1 MDAVLSEFQQLLDVS
16 PKSEI
21 FEIEKILN
29 VYYLHIKC
37 ENSDDLYIT
46 RYGLPFFE
54 NLKPHNFLTDRNWYN
69 GNSVRLSGS
78 GCTYKIRT
86 KEINGLSKDL
96 VIKWNRMGQDIP
108 GDEGTDESAGA
119 EFNSPFEEFSLVMEL
134 RDSGFESPG
143 TIITQRPLAIYVPSE
158 KVELWRTGRKE
169 YKMKSIIEAHK
180 DIQLDMFRSY
190 VMIFEWIKGIDA
202 AHACSQKLLDDM
214 QVMELTRREAEEMEY
229 KGFLVRDNKPH
240 HIIVKPRNDG
250 TLAKDRNGEVL
261 YAVID
266 YELLARTRAREQNI
280 KRIRRIDYHQR
291 QKDRFSTIY
300 SGDFPPQLKIVNI
313 LGVDYV
319 FGHVESTDGL
329 LWVVGKDPDLF
340 DYFLP
345 ERWETTPRTKLS
357 EHQEIYYTVTKDY
370 INMVWKVSKV
380 GIRPDMDPFKEDEQK
395 ILEYGYNSPFEEV
408 SIAVQLSRKGI
419 RTVYPRAIYMFG
431 REISVSD
438 SIRDDSRHKNHARY
452 LTPGGNRILQENH
465 SYIIIWGYWNG
476 PDERLAAK
484 DDDYLQ
490 GINAL
495 NAYRQG
501 LISEEEYFAVLKI
514 KKERLAK
521 SGIEDLNLRGT
532 HLLLSVDHN
541 GRLIRDEGGTPEMRI
556 CNFEFLRN
564 IC

>member
-1 MDAVLSEFQQLLDVS
+1 MLSKFQQLLDAS

-37 ENSDDLYIT
+37 DNDDDLYIT
-46 RYGLPFFE
+46 QYGLPFFE
-54 NLKPHNFLTDRNWYN
+54 NLKPHNFLTDKSWYD
-69 GNSVRLSGS
+69 GHSIRLSGS
-78 GCTYKIRT
+78 GCTYKIKT
-86 KEINGLSKDL
+86 KEIKSRSKDL

-108 GDEGTDESAGA
+108 GDDGTDEFAGA

-134 RDSGFESPG
+134 RNARFESPG

-158 KVELWRTGRKE
+158 RVELWRTGRKE
-169 YKMKSIIEAHK
+169 YKMKTIIDAHK

-202 AHACSQKLLDDM
+202 SHACGEKLLGER
-214 QVMELTRREAEEMEY
+214 QVMDLTLRVAEEMKY
-229 KGFLVRDNKPH
+229 KGFLVRDRKPH

-250 TLAKDRNGEVL
+250 TLARDRRGEVL

-266 YELLARTRAREQNI
+266 YELLARTRAREQSI
-280 KRIRRIDYHQR
+280 KRIRRINYHQR
-291 QKDRFSTIY
+291 QQSRFSATY
-300 SGDFPPQLKIVNI
+300 SDDFPPQLKIVNI

-329 LWVVGKDPDLF
+329 LWVVGRDPDLF

-357 EHQEIYYTVTKDY
+357 EYHEIYHTVTKDY

-380 GIRPDMDPFKEDEQK
+380 GIRPDMDPFKEDERK
-395 ILEYGYNSPFEEV
+395 ILEHGYNSPFEEV

-419 RTVYPRAIYMFG
+419 RTVYPRAIYVFG
-431 REISVSD
+431 KEIFISD
-438 SIRDDSRHKNHARY
+438 SIRDDNRHKSHARY
-452 LTPGGNRILQENH
+452 LTPGGSRILKENH

-476 PDERLAAK
+476 PDERLAIK

-501 LISEEEYFAVLKI
+501 LISEEEYFAMLKT

-541 GRLIRDEGGTPEMRI
+541 GRLIRDEEGIPDMRI
-556 CNFEFLRN
+556 CNFEFLRK
-564 IC
+564 IR